1 MHPCRAPAAGEVQ
14 AASVA
19 LAKQWGKLQEQW
31 VVAEMRASEQ
41 FFSRT
46 FEPMPRA
53 ASSRKGAA
61 RAPVQASCVPL
72 RGAGCGGGARIGLRR
87 PLRVLAPLLSGL
99 LAGV

>member
-1 MHPCRAPAAGEVQ
+1 VQ

-31 VVAEMRASEQ
+31 VTAEMRASEQ

-53 ASSRKGAA
+53 R
-61 RAPVQASCVPL
+61 RQPAPVQASSARPL
-72 RGAGCGGGARIGLRR
+72 RGGCRRSMRVRQRGVLRL
-87 PLRVLAPLLSGL
+87 PAPPLSGM
-99 LAGV
+99 LAGA